1 MDCNFSTISTTY
13 SVSFATDLRNQQ
25 EGTVTKRHIVHVDG
39 VPTSPSPISHA
50 VVVGNQCWISGQ
62 LSVSHDGTYAPG
74 TAREEAET
82 AFAHVFR
89 IVDAAGFLR
98 TDIVYIDLAFIDLAD
113 LAEVN
118 ALCQELFAENK
129 RPARTIYQAA
139 KLPFGGKVKVQAIA
153 ARG

>member
-1 MDCNFSTISTTY
+1 MSD
-13 SVSFATDLRNQQ
+13 
-25 EGTVTKRHIVHVDG
+25 DG
-39 VPTSPSPISHA
+39 S
-50 VVVGNQCWISGQ
+50 
-62 LSVSHDGTYAPG
+62 YAPG
-74 TAREEAET
+74 TAREEAER
-82 AFAHVFR
+82 AFALVFR

-129 RPARTIYQAA
+129 RPARTIYEAA